1 MQIEICCIVRNTH
14 LNAER
19 YLTEKEIRKAR
30 AARNYKARRVA
41 RPVKRHYDYDNN
53 NSQVIVVPHIDLNI

>member
-1 MQIEICCIVRNTH
+1 MQIEISSIVRNTH

-30 AARNYKARRVA
+30 AARNYKARVA

-53 NSQVIVVPHIDLNI
+53 NPQVIVVPHTDLNI

>member
-1 MQIEICCIVRNTH
+1 VQIEICSIVRNTH

-30 AARNYKARRVA
+30 AARNYKARVA

-53 NSQVIVVPHIDLNI
+53 NPQVIVVPHIDLNI

>member
-1 MQIEICCIVRNTH
+1 MQIEFCSIVRNTH

-30 AARNYKARRVA
+30 AARNYKARVA
-41 RPVKRHYDYDNN
+41 RSVKLHYDYGNN
-53 NSQVIVVPHIDLNI
+53 NPQVIIVPHIDLNI